1 MRQAAFADR
10 IYGNP
15 RIAQKIRHSPAL
27 QRAVLCLDLLSLL
40 DLGTLTK
47 IHTEFVRGSLAGKL
61 PRVVVELE
69 LTSSGGRVFLA
80 LAPGRAGG
88 PQNYDIMFIN
98 IYIYIHVYKFCTKI
112 ISLALRPEPDPS
124 KPKVELEHLNL
135 GFEAL

>member
-27 QRAVLCLDLLSLL
+27 QRAVLCLDLQSLL

-47 IHTEFVRGSLAGKL
+47 IHTEFVKGSLAGKL
-61 PRVVVELE
+61 PRVVVEL
-69 LTSSGGRVFLA
+69 TIISSSSSGGRVFLT

-98 IYIYIHVYKFCTKI
+98 IYMFIG
-112 ISLALRPEPDPS
+112 SAQRS
-124 KPKVELEHLNL
+124 
-135 GFEAL
+135 